1 MSKCQKCCTAFTVL
15 FTASGLITVL
25 ILGTLIYPLEIRNA
39 LLKLTATSNISNST
53 NIVTENDTI
62 QNNVEDSGVEHTT
75 WYVPADPENS
85 HETVKIHEGKCSLD
99 LSFSWVFQVLPKT
112 KTFLRSF
119 GPKPPKLKNY

>member
-1 MSKCQKCCTAFTVL
+1 MRTKLIKIVHCAKAGKKKMSKCQKCCTVFTVL

-53 NIVTENDTI
+53 NVVSENDTV
-62 QNNVEDSGVEHTT
+62 QNNVEDSSGVEHTT

-85 HETVKIHEGKCSLD
+85 HETVKIHEGKMLT
-99 LSFSWVFQVLPKT
+99 LQK
-112 KTFLRSF
+112 
-119 GPKPPKLKNY
+119 